1 MYYGLKAELHNP
13 LPGWIVMQHGHID
26 IMGGR
31 FRVEHMPD
39 EIVILDLQAEAR
51 PTVCITAAC
60 EDGHESCLR
69 ALNWL
74 ADHGELSVDEYE
86 VALHDLPDE

>member
-1 MYYGLKAELHNP
+1 
-13 LPGWIVMQHGHID
+13 MQHGHID

-31 FRVEHMPD
+31 FRVEHMPE
-39 EIVILDLQAEAR
+39 EIVILDLRAETR

-60 EDGHESCLR
+60 ADGHESCLR

-86 VALHDLPDE
+86 NALQEIPAEE